1 MLCSRVWSYDISTS
15 YKQYF
20 NIFQDGHQ
28 QRFDY
33 NSPSDYQKELCVSI
47 NDIYN
52 HVIETPE
59 ISKVKMQQHYNRN
72 LRVIHYQEGQKVWL
86 KTKHYKTGENRKLAP
101 RRNGPWTV
109 CKKLPNRVNFR
120 IQNSK
125 GEQKVVHHD
134 RLLPAVAGARLVNE
148 SDESVLDRQ
157 SIADTDSEL
166 SYDSSSES
174 DFAVEAQDSN
184 DSEAEVIRQ
193 YPRRERQ
200 VRKLPGTI
208 PWGALA
214 L

>member
-1 MLCSRVWSYDISTS
+1 
-15 YKQYF
+15 
-20 NIFQDGHQ
+20 
-28 QRFDY
+28 
-33 NSPSDYQKELCVSI
+33 
-47 NDIYN
+47 
-52 HVIETPE
+52 
-59 ISKVKMQQHYNRN
+59 MQQHYNRN

-86 KTKHYKTGENRKLAP
+86 KTKHYKTGENRKVAP

-109 CKKLPNRVNFR
+109 CKKLPNGVNFR

-134 RLLPAVAGARLVNE
+134 RLLPAIAGARQVNE

-174 DFAVEAQDSN
+174 DYVVEIQDSS
-184 DSEAEVIRQ
+184 DSEAEVIRH

-200 VRKLPGTI
+200 VRKLPGAI
-208 PWGALA
+208 P
-214 L
+214 